1 MGLWDSLINWLC
13 RYFWDFE
20 VETIGLKETP
30 RSCSSDGCGARLKD
44 TAVDWEDALP
54 PKELNPAEKHCKVA
68 DAVLCLGTSL
78 QITPACNL
86 PLKSLRGWGKF
97 VIASL
102 QVKPLKKPLIYH
114 RYKEAMVCN
123 RRKYLLSCPFL
134 PPPISCRYSVAIAT
148 ICGSFVTFETV
159 AKSPI
164 FSSVNFLFPFV
175 YMY

>member
-102 QVKPLKKPLIYH
+102 QVDSLKEK
-114 RYKEAMVCN
+114 
-123 RRKYLLSCPFL
+123 LLEKLEQFIVDLELDSREVSNASLDHDGPF
-134 PPPISCRYSVAIAT
+134 
-148 ICGSFVTFETV
+148 
-159 AKSPI
+159 K
-164 FSSVNFLFPFV
+164 
-175 YMY
+175 